1 MAILR
6 KNNREKYTVVDND
19 IIRDERLTLKSFGLL
34 VKLLSLPDNW
44 EFSEKGLE
52 AIFVDGI
59 ASIRSGLK
67 DLEKFGYLKR
77 NRVRDDKGRISNVE
91 WIIFEKPTFQP
102 QLDFLNV
109 DNPNLDNR
117 IQSNT
122 NISNTNNNIYTI
134 GDSECVDSFITLY
147 EDIIGKPYRE
157 IKNLYNIENLYKI
170 EDYDINDLKD
180 IIQEHLFKYRG
191 FKNKCTLEYFCK
203 VIDRYR

>member
-1 MAILR
+1 MAIQ
-6 KNNREKYTVVDND
+6 KKNREIYSCNTYK
-19 IIRDERLTLKSFGLL
+19 RQRLTLKSFGLL

-122 NISNTNNNIYTI
+122 NISNTNISILIIIFTL
-134 GDSECVDSFITLY
+134 SEIVSALIHLL
-147 EDIIGKPYRE
+147 PYMR
-157 IKNLYNIENLYKI
+157 
-170 EDYDINDLKD
+170 
-180 IIQEHLFKYRG
+180 
-191 FKNKCTLEYFCK
+191 T
-203 VIDRYR
+203 